1 VARGGLRLA
10 LLAVAAVLTPAAPA
24 LAAPSVPAGSQQ
36 ALVRAAVPSASPPGS
51 LASPY
56 GEVTR
61 FGGFDAT
68 GSTPGKFV
76 LPVGFAVDPGDSNA
90 VYVLDRTVDNPVA
103 GELAYRLQKISSTG
117 THQVLGSTTF
127 KESYTDKEFFTD
139 AHPLISL
146 AVDSSTHRVY
156 ALVENVAEINGEE
169 EYVPIA
175 AKLVA
180 WSTVPSSG
188 KLVAA
193 PGYPVDPLTGGGLVI
208 ENLNSTEA
216 SKDLYAPEGL
226 TVDPHNH
233 DVVIEA
239 QQGVKAHRIGGPT
252 ILQRVGTQGSS
263 SGKLDG
269 SWVADLT
276 TAPDNQQ
283 GDGLFTATNG
293 SFGIDL
299 YEGYG
304 SISRLADVSANFST
318 PSASPIAPDTS
329 GGANRDEAPTIDNR
343 ATVNYNSN
351 NGGQEGPKDLG
362 PYTAGSPVV
371 QLSNEVYAAR
381 FAQLDAGLTDPQS
394 VVEPWNGLPD
404 FWFQGNEATK
414 FVAHEGIRLF
424 TSNGTV
430 LTTIGGQAQGQACN
444 LDFAQLAVA
453 AGANG
458 TVFALTQ
465 PNEENGNTDD
475 QVIEFAPGGKDAC
488 PQPSGSLTLDGQSG
502 SSFSFPVGTNVT
514 FADAVERKGEAP
526 YRFDWVLFNSSSLE
540 DLKTQIEGPEYKWPA
555 PSTSHT
561 FTKAGTYYVTATVYG
576 DYGLTYITTDTI
588 KIH

>member
-1 VARGGLRLA
+1 MGRGGLRLA
-10 LLAVAAVLTPAAPA
+10 LVAVAAAFTTAAPA
-24 LAAPSVPAGSQQ
+24 LAAPSVPSSSQQ
-36 ALVRAAVPSASPPGS
+36 ALVRAAVPSASAPGG

-61 FGGFDAT
+61 FGGFDST
-68 GSTPGKFV
+68 GSTPGKFA
-76 LPVGFAVDPGDSNA
+76 LPVGFAVDPSDSNA
-90 VYVLDRTVDNPVA
+90 VYVLDRTVDNPAA

-117 THQVLGSTTF
+117 SHQVLGSTTF

-146 AVDSSTHRVY
+146 AVDSNAHRVY
-156 ALVENVAEINGEE
+156 ALVESVAEINGEE
-169 EYVPIA
+169 EYVPVA
-175 AKLVA
+175 EKLVA

-193 PGYPVDPLTGGGLVI
+193 PGCRVDPLTGAGLII

-233 DVVIEA
+233 DVVVEA

-252 ILQRVGTQGSS
+252 ILQRVGTQGSN

-269 SWVADLT
+269 SWVADAT
-276 TAPDNQQ
+276 TAPDGQQ

-304 SISRLADVSANFST
+304 SISRLADVSPNFAS
-318 PSASPIAPDTS
+318 PSASLIAPDAS
-329 GGANRDEAPTIDNR
+329 AGKNRDEAPTIDNR

-351 NGGQEGPKDLG
+351 NGGQEGAKDLE

-371 QLSNEVYAAR
+371 QLSNEIYAAR
-381 FAQLDAGLTDPQS
+381 FAQLDAGLTDLQS
-394 VVEPWNGLPD
+394 VVEPWNGVPD
-404 FWFQGNEATK
+404 FWYQGNEGTK
-414 FVAHEGIRLF
+414 FVANEGIRLF

-430 LTTIGGQAQGQACN
+430 LTTIGGQPQGQACN
-444 LDFAQLAVA
+444 MDFAQLAVA
-453 AGANG
+453 AGAKG
-458 TVFALTQ
+458 TVFVLTQ

-475 QVIEFAPGGKDAC
+475 QVIEFAPGGKGSC
-488 PQPSGSLTLDGQSG
+488 PQPSGSVTVNSQSG

-514 FADAVERKGEAP
+514 FADTVEREGEAP
-526 YRFDWVLFNSSSLE
+526 YRFDWVLYGGGSFE

-576 DYGLTYITTDTI
+576 DYGLTYLTTDTI